1 MGLSG
6 PISSGKDPPKPDG
19 PLAASDKDQS
29 LKQIMEFRAGKLKRL
44 RELGVNPYPYRYEVT
59 HRSNQVKDEFDGL
72 KDSSVRVAGRIVS
85 LRRMGKAA
93 FFHLQDQ
100 WGRIQVYVKQDV
112 IGDRGFE
119 IFGLIDMGDLVG
131 VEGTVFT
138 TKTGE
143 ISVSAR
149 SLDLLCKSLRPLP
162 GTKKRGQESFHPF
175 HDKEQRYRYRHVDLI
190 VNPEV
195 KQVFLK
201 RASIIS
207 RIRHFLDEE
216 GFTEVETPVLQPVYG
231 GAFARPFKTTHH
243 TLDQDVY
250 LRIADELY
258 LKRLI
263 ISGFDRVYELSKV
276 FRNEGMDRLHN
287 PEFTML
293 EFYMAHADYLFLMD
307 FTEKLI
313 QKSAEAVGVTSV
325 NVNGKKVDLT
335 PPYRRVSYMDV
346 LSQTV
351 GEDVSDASKESL
363 EKLCRKHDV
372 DPGEGAHLGRL
383 YEVLMAQLV
392 EPGLVD
398 PTFVA
403 DYPKAIS
410 PLAKTHRDGNSNLV
424 ERFELFIGG
433 RELANAFTELN
444 DPIDQRKRFE
454 TQAELRQ
461 GGDDQAQAPD
471 EDFLRAVEV
480 GMPPTGGVGVGIDR
494 LVMLLTGQRSIRDV
508 ILFPAMRPE
517 SDE

>member
-1 MGLSG
+1 M
-6 PISSGKDPPKPDG
+6 
-19 PLAASDKDQS
+19 AAAEKKQS
-29 LKQIMEFRAGKLKRL
+29 LNRIIQFRREKLDRL
-44 RELGVNPYPYRYEVT
+44 RELGVNPYPYRFDVT
-59 HRSNQVKDEFDGL
+59 HTSVQVREGFQEL
-72 KDSSVRVAGRIVS
+72 KESSVRVAGRIVS
-85 LRRMGKAA
+85 LRRMGKTA

-100 WGRIQVYVKQDV
+100 SGRIQVYVKRETV
-112 IGDRGFE
+112 GEKTFAV
-119 IFGLIDMGDLVG
+119 FGLMDIGDLVG
-131 VEGTVFT
+131 VQGTVFT
-138 TKTGE
+138 TQTGE

-149 SLDLLCKSLRPLP
+149 TLDLLCKSLRPLP
-162 GTKKRGQESFHPF
+162 GTKKRGEESFHPF
-175 HDKEQRYRYRHVDLI
+175 HGKEQRYRYRHLDLI

-195 KQVFLK
+195 KEVFQK
-201 RASIIS
+201 RARIITAV
-207 RIRHFLDEE
+207 RRFLDNE

-243 TLDQDVY
+243 TLDRDLY
-250 LRIADELY
+250 LRVADELY

-293 EFYMAHADYLFLMD
+293 EFYIAYVDYLFLMD

-313 QKSAEAVGVTSV
+313 QKAADAVGLTAVKV
-325 NVNGKKVDLT
+325 DGKMVDLT
-335 PPYRRVSYMDV
+335 LPFRRVSYMEV
-346 LSQTV
+346 LGQAV
-351 GEDVSDASKESL
+351 GEDVSEADEATLRQLAGE
-363 EKLCRKHDV
+363 HGVDV
-372 DPGEGAHLGRL
+372 GVEDHLGRL

-392 EPGLVD
+392 EPGLVN
-398 PTFVA
+398 PTFVL

-410 PLAKTHRDGNSNLV
+410 PLAKTHRNGDRNLV

-433 RELANAFTELN
+433 RELANSFTELN

-454 TQAELRQ
+454 NQVELRKK
-461 GGDDQAQAPD
+461 GDDQAQALD

-494 LVMLLTGQRSIRDV
+494 LVMLLTGQRSIKDV

-517 SDE
+517 SDD